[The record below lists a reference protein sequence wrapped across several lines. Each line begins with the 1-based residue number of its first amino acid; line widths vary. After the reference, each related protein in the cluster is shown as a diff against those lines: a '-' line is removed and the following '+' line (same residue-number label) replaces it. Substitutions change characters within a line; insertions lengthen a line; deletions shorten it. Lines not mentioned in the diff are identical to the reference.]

1 MMSGFSFVKLER
13 YFPSSIR
20 NLLNKIRY
28 AGIRMGSN
36 VNFDISGEFVYGQ
49 GCVIGEGANIVI
61 PEPSKLVL
69 GENCYVGRYVE
80 LGPGKKIEVG
90 DQTSIQ
96 DRGILVGDVSIG
108 RYCMLSLNVLI
119 SSGTHYY
126 DFVPHWLIK
135 DQDGFVARDNNLSR
149 LHSKPVVIE
158 DDCWLGV
165 NAVVM
170 PGVTVGKGAVVGA
183 NSVVTRNVAPYSV
196 VAGAPAKIIK
206 KRLDFMPRRKID
218 HATPTDWP
226 YFYSGFEISQEA
238 MERNIGYGGLVAQEE
253 FVICLDSSAGNEIHV
268 LAKCS
273 SEEEC
278 ILVYGGQ
285 RRKLSAQ
292 MQEVS
297 FNTLDS
303 SNGRFQFSV
312 ESTHNNC
319 CVVIASARMC

>member
-1 MMSGFSFVKLER
+1 MGVSSFVKLER
-13 YFPSSIR
+13 FFPTSIR

-28 AGIRMGSN
+28 TGIRMGSN

-49 GCVIGEGANIVI
+49 GCVIGEGANIII
-61 PEPSKLVL
+61 PDPSKLVL
-69 GENCYVGRYVE
+69 GANCYVGRYVE
-80 LGPGKKIEVG
+80 IGPGKTIEVG

-119 SSGTHYY
+119 SSGRHYY
-126 DFVPHWLIK
+126 DCVPHWLIK
-135 DQDGFVARDNNLSR
+135 DQDDFVAKDDKLSK
-149 LHSKPVVIE
+149 LHSKPVSVE

-196 VAGAPAKIIK
+196 VAGIPAKIIR
-206 KRLDFMPRRKID
+206 KRLDFIPPPKID

-226 YFYSGFEISQEA
+226 YFYSGFEMSQKSVKE
-238 MERNIGYGGLVAQEE
+238 NVSYGGMVAQNE
-253 FVICLDSSAGNEIHV
+253 FVICLDGSAGNEIHL
-268 LAKCS
+268 LAKCTS
-273 SEEEC
+273 KEEC
-278 ILVYGGQ
+278 TLVYREQ
-285 RRKLSAQ
+285 RRKLSTQ

-297 FNTLDS
+297 FNTQDS
-303 SNGRFQFSV
+303 SSNRFRFSM
-312 ESTHNNC
+312 ENNRSC
-319 CVVIASARMC
+319 RVVIMSAWMH

>member
-1 MMSGFSFVKLER
+1 MMSGFSFGKFER
-13 YFPSSIR
+13 YFPSTIR
-20 NLLNKIRY
+20 NVSNKIRY

-36 VNFDISGEFVYGQ
+36 VNFHISGEFVYGQ
-49 GCVIGEGANIVI
+49 GCVIGEGANIII
-61 PEPSKLVL
+61 PESSKLAL
-69 GENCYVGRYVE
+69 GTNCYVGRYVE
-80 LGPGKKIEVG
+80 IGPGIKIKVG

-96 DRGILVGDVSIG
+96 DRSILLGNVSIG
-108 RYCMLSLNVLI
+108 RYCILSLNVFI
-119 SSGTHYY
+119 SSGNHYY
-126 DFVPHWLIK
+126 DYLPYWLIK
-135 DQDGFVARDNNLSR
+135 DQDGFMAKDNSR
-149 LHSKPVVIE
+149 LSSSSKPVVIE

-170 PGVTVGKGAVVGA
+170 PGVIVGKGAVVGA

-196 VAGAPAKIIK
+196 VAGAPAKVIK
-206 KRLDFMPRRKID
+206 NRLAFIPPRKID

-268 LAKCS
+268 LAKCP

-278 ILVYGGQ
+278 TLVYGEQ

-303 SNGRFQFSV
+303 SNGRFQFSI

-319 CVVIASARMC
+319 CIVIASARMC